1 MPVLVSQELFPI
13 DVKYVEVKLKSG
25 LTGCFVIDN
34 AEAEEKYAGKIQV
47 LHTQWKMPT
56 WKETNDLIR
65 ESTEM
70 DMATG
75 DRQVNVEMWQ
85 GLAIERFLKAWDV
98 AGADNKNVPC
108 NKANIEM
115 LDPTI
120 FRSLM
125 NQFMARNT
133 PSEEDLKN

>member
-1 MPVLVSQELFPI
+1 MSVLVSQDLFPI
-13 DVKYVEVKLKSG
+13 DVKYAELKLKSG
-25 LTGCFVIDN
+25 HVGCFVIDN
-34 AEAEEKYAGKIQV
+34 AEAEQKYADKIKV

-75 DRQVNVEMWQ
+75 DRQVNVEKWQ
-85 GLAIERFLKAWDV
+85 GIAIERFMKAWDV
-98 AGADNKNVPC
+98 VGPDGKTMPC
-108 NKANIEM
+108 TPQNIEM
-115 LDPTI
+115 LDPNV

-125 NQFMARNT
+125 SQFMARNT